1 MGAAAA
7 ATVSKGK
14 AVKVGK
20 RYDWGSERP
29 GVLER
34 RVQQRKEQMPKK
46 LADVEERV
54 ARFRAA
60 ELAKVEQE
68 RLYVEEQ
75 EALLKAH
82 RERVKQG
89 KAVFRR
95 VSSYPVEPGIYPQ
108 EEMDALRARMPGVR
122 LSDFAAR
129 VILDDEKRDAQA
141 EEVCLGAD
149 VASASLPLDTPEVT
163 NTRSEDDT
171 PRQAVPE
178 PITQQSA
185 MPAEAPKA
193 VISDKPKPAPVH
205 IEAKVTI
212 SSPSDE
218 GEGDTDQDWTDFDP
232 ETWNEGEE
240 YPRDQ
245 FEHVKIGD
253 VCFLRPLADV
263 DEDNQTPPS
272 PELLALW
279 KQRDELEAETA
290 GLIAKYGH
298 GIGSKPQ
305 DVIDRLNYLSKEA
318 ISVAIQIEKVLE
330 G

>member
-82 RERVKQG
+82 RERVKS

-108 EEMDALRARMPGVR
+108 EEIDALRARMPGVR

-129 VILDDEKRDAQA
+129 VILDDEKRGAQA
-141 EEVCLGAD
+141 EEVCPGAD
-149 VASASLPLDTPEVT
+149 MASVSLPPNNTEVT
-163 NTRSEDDT
+163 NTRSEADT
-171 PRQAVPE
+171 PRQVVPE
-178 PITQQSA
+178 PITQHA
-185 MPAEAPKA
+185 AKPAEAPKA
-193 VISDKPKPAPVH
+193 VISDKPKAVPVH

-218 GEGDTDQDWTDFDP
+218 GEVDQDSSDFDY
-232 ETWNEGEE
+232 EAWNEGDE

-245 FEHVKIGD
+245 FERVRNPDGSY
-253 VCFLRPLADV
+253 CLRPFADV
-263 DEDNQTPPS
+263 DEANQEPPS

-279 KQRDELEAETA
+279 NRQRELKAETDS
-290 GLIAKYGH
+290 LIAQYGH
-298 GIGSKPQ
+298 GIGAQPQ
-305 DVIDRLNYLSKEA
+305 EVIDRLTYLDKEGIA
-318 ISVAIQIEKVLE
+318 VDIQIEKLLD